1 MYGNT
6 TRSTSHLAAIQSW
19 TMHPQYLKNN
29 SDYDHDI
36 AVVKVKDQSISNG
49 SGVYRIPLLSNVNS
63 LESGLQGY
71 VMGYGYTSLGG
82 SESSELM
89 QIEET
94 IVSIGAENSSELMVA
109 KSSPYSGVCHGDSGE
124 YKSISPVLQFVNLTV
139 AYRILFTG
147 IKGGPLVV
155 KQNGVWTIAGV
166 TARILNAYDPNPN
179 SPTCPVS
186 YDESQASEN
195 GYVSVAVM
203 LDWIANTT
211 SLTIAELMAPPSAAS
226 ANGTS
231 ASPDNTGY
239 QTTSSGQP
247 TYLSSLAFIVTVS
260 LVLWLSFW

>member
-1 MYGNT
+1 MTPSHGTNYIMYGNT
-6 TRSTSHLAAIQSW
+6 TRSTSHLADIQSW
-19 TMHPQYLKNN
+19 IIHPQYLKNN

-36 AVVKVKDQSISNG
+36 AVVRVKDQSISN
-49 SGVYRIPLLSNVNS
+49 SSSVYRIPLLSDVNT

-71 VMGYGYTSLGG
+71 VMGYGYSSLGE
-82 SESSELM
+82 SESSQLM

-94 IVSIGAENSSELMVA
+94 IVSIGAENSSELIVA
-109 KSSPYSGVCHGDSGE
+109 KSSPYSGVCHGDSGDCM
-124 YKSISPVLQFVNLTV
+124 SPFSP
-139 AYRILFTG
+139 RHE
-147 IKGGPLVV
+147 GGPLVV
-155 KQNGVWTIAGV
+155 KQNGVWTVAGV
-166 TARILNAYDPNPN
+166 TARILNAYDPNPE

-203 LDWIANTT
+203 LDWIANAT
-211 SLTIAELMAPPSAAS
+211 SLTTAELMAPPSTAS

-247 TYLSSLAFIVTVS
+247 TCLSNSTFIFT
-260 LVLWLSFW
+260 LWFILWLSF